1 MKWNNAKH
9 QYATDINW
17 CNGVASVM
25 NSIVGF
31 YDDQSKLTYYFLIYK

>member
-1 MKWNNAKH
+1 MKWNNATH

-25 NSIVGF
+25 NGLIG
-31 YDDQSKLTYYFLIYK
+31 YYEDQSKLTYDIIRYK